1 MLINIVIFNV
11 LTFFGGEK
19 VWVLTFFG
27 GEKVWVLTFFG
38 GKNVM
43 NRLWTKKAIQRMA
56 NHLFVF
62 FLGREGF

>member
-27 GEKVWVLTFFG
+27 GEK
-38 GKNVM
+38 M
-43 NRLWTKKAIQRMA
+43 
-56 NHLFVF
+56 
-62 FLGREGF
+62 